1 MLNVKYVIILDMLQT
16 DVEEAGS
23 NTIMQKDHHIQGT
36 LMDITLLAICL
47 VTELL
52 ISIEEICDM

>member
-1 MLNVKYVIILDMLQT
+1 MYVIILGMLQP
-16 DVEEAGS
+16 DVEEEGF

-36 LMDITLLAICL
+36 LMDIALLAICL

-52 ISIEEICDM
+52 IAIEEI